1 MKIIFLASGKFSIP
15 TLQLLANYR
24 PEIELMLISQPDRNK
39 GRGRKIAPTP
49 ARETALDL
57 GIETKTPKSVNSQE
71 GQQIIADFAP
81 DYLVLVD
88 YGIKLSPETIALPKS
103 ASINLH
109 PSLLPAYR
117 GPAPMP
123 WALINGEPITG
134 VTTQMIGEEID
145 CGNILL
151 QEPTFILDHE
161 TLPQLAERLGR
172 LGAPLIWRTISE
184 LNDGTLQSSPQD
196 ERLASKAP
204 KLKKEDGLI
213 DWQSPAVDLFNR
225 IRGLNPWPGTYTFL
239 RGKRVK
245 IITAQPALGTYLLP
259 PGALFIEN
267 NQLLVGCGQAD
278 TLRIDELQIAGKPP
292 RTAADFLRG
301 HKINDNDT
309 FNSK

>member
-1 MKIIFLASGKFSIP
+1 MRIILLASGAFAIP
-15 TLQLLANYR
+15 TMELLADKR
-24 PEIELMLISQPDRNK
+24 PEIELKLLSQPDRNK

-49 ARETALDL
+49 AKAKAMELSIDTA
-57 GIETKTPKSVNSQE
+57 TPKSVNSPE
-71 GQQIIADFAP
+71 GQQLIKDFAP
-81 DYLVLVD
+81 NYLVLVD
-88 YGIKLSPETIALPKS
+88 YGIKLSPETIALPK
-103 ASINLH
+103 AAAINLH

-123 WALINGEPITG
+123 WSIINGEPITG

-161 TLPQLAERLGR
+161 TLPQLAQRLGL
-172 LGAPLIWRTISE
+172 LGAPLVWRTISE
-184 LNDGTLQSSPQD
+184 LEDKTLESKPQD

-213 DWQSPAVDLFNR
+213 DWQTPAPVLFNR

-245 IITAQPALGTYLLP
+245 IIETSPTSGTYLLP
-259 PGALFIEN
+259 PGAIRIDN
-267 NQLLVGCGQAD
+267 NRLLVGCGQMD
-278 TLRIDELQIAGKPP
+278 TLKIDKLQIAGKPV
-292 RTAADFLRG
+292 RSAADFLRG
-301 HKINDNDT
+301 HKIHADDT
-309 FNSK
+309 FNNR

>member
-1 MKIIFLASGKFSIP
+1 MKIILLAAGEFAIP
-15 TLQLLANYR
+15 TIELLAGKR
-24 PEIELMLISQPDRNK
+24 PEIELKLLSQPDRNK

-49 ARETALDL
+49 AKAKAMTL
-57 GIETKTPKSVNSQE
+57 GIETATPKSVNSPE
-71 GQQIIADFAP
+71 GQQLIKDFAP

-88 YGIKLSPETIALPKS
+88 YGIKLSPETIALPKT
-103 ASINLH
+103 AAINLH

-123 WALINGEPITG
+123 WAIINGEPITG

-161 TLPQLAERLGR
+161 TLPQLAQRLGL
-172 LGAPLIWRTISE
+172 LGAPLVWRTISE
-184 LNDGTLQSSPQD
+184 LEDKTLESKPQD

-213 DWQSPAVDLFNR
+213 DWQTPAPVLFNR

-239 RGKRVK
+239 HGKRVK
-245 IITAQPALGTYLLP
+245 IIAASPASGSYLLP
-259 PGALFIEN
+259 PGAIRVDN
-267 NQLLVGCGQAD
+267 NRLLVGCGQAG
-278 TLRIDELQIAGKPP
+278 TLSIDKLQIAGKPV
-292 RTAADFLRG
+292 RSAADFLRG
-301 HKINDNDT
+301 HKIHPDDA
-309 FNSK
+309 FNNR

>member
-1 MKIIFLASGKFSIP
+1 MRIILLASGEFAIP
-15 TLQLLANYR
+15 TIELLAGHR
-24 PEIELMLISQPDRNK
+24 PEIELKLLSQPDRNK

-49 ARETALDL
+49 AKAKAIEL
-57 GIETKTPKSVNSQE
+57 GIDTATPKSVNSPE
-71 GQQIIADFAP
+71 GQQLIKDFAP

-88 YGIKLSPETIALPKS
+88 YGIKLSPETIALPK
-103 ASINLH
+103 ATAINLH

-161 TLPQLAERLGR
+161 TLPQLASRLGL

-184 LNDGTLQSSPQD
+184 LEDKTLEPKPQD

-213 DWQSPAVDLFNR
+213 DWQTPAPALFNR

-239 RGKRVK
+239 YGKRVK
-245 IITAQPALGTYLLP
+245 IITTSPASGTYLLP
-259 PGALFIEN
+259 PGAIRVDN
-267 NQLLVGCGQAD
+267 NQLLVGCGEAG
-278 TLRIDELQIAGKPP
+278 TLSIDELQLAGKPV
-292 RTAADFLRG
+292 RTAAEFLRG
-301 HKINDNDT
+301 HKIHPDDT
-309 FNSK
+309 FNNR